1 MVHTLKVNTPII
13 VAVIALTL
21 GIYGAWG
28 KTGPTPSKASALTL
42 GEFSSASRIAEVHQS
57 VRTDVSQRLSLQGGI
72 ERETEQSTKG
82 ESRDAG
88 RTRSSTSV
96 PAAGA
101 AIEQTSQGTRPSAT
115 LLESFDGLGSGFEG
129 PQGKA

>member
-28 KTGPTPSKASALTL
+28 KTGTTPSKASALTL
-42 GEFSSASRIAEVHQS
+42 EEFSSANRIAEVHQS
-57 VRTDVSQRLSLQGGI
+57 VRTDVSQRLSLQSGI

-82 ESRDAG
+82 ESRNA
-88 RTRSSTSV
+88 RLTLSS
-96 PAAGA
+96 PLIAAASA
-101 AIEQTSQGTRPSAT
+101 AI
-115 LLESFDGLGSGFEG
+115 
-129 PQGKA
+129 

>member
-21 GIYGAWG
+21 GIYGVWE
-28 KTGPTPSKASALTL
+28 KTGTTPSKASALTL

-57 VRTDVSQRLSLQGGI
+57 VRTDVSQRLSLQSGI

-82 ESRDAG
+82 ESRNAAL
-88 RTRSSTSV
+88 TLSSPPVT
-96 PAAGA
+96 AASA
-101 AIEQTSQGTRPSAT
+101 AIEQTAQGPRP
-115 LLESFDGLGSGFEG
+115 
-129 PQGKA
+129 